1 MAFNS
6 NNINALSL
14 FHFTRKL
21 DTLKQIVENGLRFSY
36 AFEKYSAQIIANY
49 EYPYSGDV
57 VNKVYEDTGVAIPM
71 VSFCDIP
78 ITRAN
83 SHMDKYG
90 EYMIGLN
97 KDAMMYLYEPILNPV
112 LYIHSNNLLQA
123 VDELGIVHA
132 ETTRN
137 LFNAIFENPKNVNLE
152 TFEENNNLRKDLK
165 PLIDRR
171 FYCSFI
177 LGLVKPIYDQQTK
190 VCYYDEREWRA
201 FYPNR
206 MQSAEWIWGIKKE
219 YFDSNR
225 LVWNEE
231 LSSNKENY
239 ITIPKEFLGSIITH
253 IVTHTE
259 QEIPQLIEWII
270 NSEMLFGC
278 EEISMDER
286 LLLVSRVTSFERI
299 SLDY

>member
-112 LYIHSNNLLQA
+112 LYIHSNNLIQA

-206 MQSAEWIWGIKKE
+206 MQSAEWIWGIEKE

-231 LSSNKENY
+231 LSRNKENY